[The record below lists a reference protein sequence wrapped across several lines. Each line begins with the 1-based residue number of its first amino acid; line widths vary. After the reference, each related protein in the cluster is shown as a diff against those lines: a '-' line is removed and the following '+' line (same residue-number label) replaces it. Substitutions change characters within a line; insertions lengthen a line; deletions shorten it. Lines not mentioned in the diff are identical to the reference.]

1 MCENASL
8 YSAKLTLGS
17 ICHFI
22 CRGCFERDKI
32 QAHHSVFGCFAGV
45 FCLIVGGAFMDRPKT
60 KPVQNST
67 ASRAAT
73 SGNSSDRPLT
83 DEDRA
88 ARARYWHERLG
99 AELDLDECV
108 VQGDERM
115 EYFCKLLRSKDTAR
129 ILAFMR
135 EQRITAGDPLHFG
148 ITAIMYSS
156 FYNDANTTE
165 ELIYHG
171 ADINCTDDF
180 SHSALSYAIENN
192 STAAAEVLLKHG
204 ASFSSV
210 KYVRPWLVTPG
221 YLDSYFVAD
230 TSDAQVRE
238 YYETPKSEGIS
249 AVFDPLYYAVA
260 GGFLQMTE
268 LMLSSGVR
276 PEITAWTDDNCIAFT
291 LKHRKGERQPNCS
304 IYQMLPQQYDASMLN
319 LLLKYDLAGLPDDE
333 RIQKQYDDCRNDLY
347 LLKEHKKRYLEH
359 MDNYCYDEIILNQT
373 LLGSFNYDMVRFYMT
388 EQPKDWEKSAMMFN
402 EGSLP
407 DLNRCGS
414 VTPNTALLGIYD
426 TLIKR
431 YSALCGDEPKG
442 ASGFDLDKFFRY
454 LHLEGL
460 EFDLKIE
467 YEGKVIRVKE
477 YDKILRR
484 DASKQLE
491 QAGSKAADTASAN
504 E

>member
-1 MCENASL
+1 MKEIKS
-8 YSAKLTLGS
+8 KLIIACLVVS
-17 ICHFI
+17 
-22 CRGCFERDKI
+22 
-32 QAHHSVFGCFAGV
+32 AGV
-45 FCLIVGGAFMDRPKT
+45 FCLIVGGVLMNRSET
-60 KPVQNST
+60 QPVQNST

-73 SGNSSDRPLT
+73 SGNSSNPPLT

-129 ILAFMR
+129 ILAFMQ

-171 ADINCTDDF
+171 ADINRTDDF

-221 YLDSYFVAD
+221 YHDSYLVAD
-230 TSDAQVRE
+230 TSDAQVRA
-238 YYETPKSEGIS
+238 YYGTPKSEGIS
-249 AVFDPLYYAVA
+249 AVSDPLYYAVA

-276 PEITAWTDDNCIAFT
+276 PEITAWTDDHCIAFT
-291 LKHRKGERQPNCS
+291 LKHRKDEQQPNCS
-304 IYQMLPQQYDASMLN
+304 IYQMLPQRYDASMLN

-333 RIQKQYDDCRNDLY
+333 RIQKNT
-347 LLKEHKKRYLEH
+347 
-359 MDNYCYDEIILNQT
+359 MT
-373 LLGSFNYDMVRFYMT
+373 AVRI
-388 EQPKDWEKSAMMFN
+388 W
-402 EGSLP
+402 
-407 DLNRCGS
+407 
-414 VTPNTALLGIYD
+414 
-426 TLIKR
+426 
-431 YSALCGDEPKG
+431 
-442 ASGFDLDKFFRY
+442 
-454 LHLEGL
+454 
-460 EFDLKIE
+460 
-467 YEGKVIRVKE
+467 IR
-477 YDKILRR
+477 
-484 DASKQLE
+484 
-491 QAGSKAADTASAN
+491 
-504 E
+504 

>member
-1 MCENASL
+1 
-8 YSAKLTLGS
+8 
-17 ICHFI
+17 
-22 CRGCFERDKI
+22 
-32 QAHHSVFGCFAGV
+32 
-45 FCLIVGGAFMDRPKT
+45 MDRSETQPA
-60 KPVQNST
+60 QNST

-73 SGNSSDRPLT
+73 SGNSSNRPLT

-88 ARARYWHERLG
+88 AIARYRYERLG

-108 VQGDERM
+108 VHGDERM

-171 ADINCTDDF
+171 ADINRTDDF

-221 YLDSYFVAD
+221 YRDSYLVAD
-230 TSDAQVRE
+230 TSDAQVRA
-238 YYETPKSEGIS
+238 YYGTPKSEGIS
-249 AVFDPLYYAVA
+249 AVSDPLYYAVA

-268 LMLSSGVR
+268 LMLRNGVR
-276 PEITAWTDDNCIAFT
+276 PEITAWTDDYCIAYTF
-291 LKHRKGERQPNCS
+291 KPRKDERQPNCS
-304 IYQMLPQQYDASMLN
+304 IYQMLPQRYDASMLN

-347 LLKEHKKRYLEH
+347 LLKEHNKRYLEH

-373 LLGSFNYDMVRFYMT
+373 LLGSFNYDMVRFDMT

-402 EGSLP
+402 AGSLP

-431 YSALCGDEPKG
+431 YSALCGDELNG
-442 ASGFDLDKFFRY
+442 VGGFDLDKFFRY
-454 LHLEGL
+454 SHLEGL
-460 EFDLKIE
+460 EFGLKIE
-467 YEGKVIRVKE
+467 YEGKVIRVEE

-491 QAGSKAADTASAN
+491 RAGSKAKDTASAN

>member
-1 MCENASL
+1 MKEIKS
-8 YSAKLTLGS
+8 KLIIACLVVS
-17 ICHFI
+17 
-22 CRGCFERDKI
+22 
-32 QAHHSVFGCFAGV
+32 AGV
-45 FCLIVGGAFMDRPKT
+45 FCLIAGSAFMDRSETQPA
-60 KPVQNST
+60 QNST

-73 SGNSSDRPLT
+73 SGNSSNRPLT

-88 ARARYWHERLG
+88 AIARYRYERLG
-99 AELDLDECV
+99 AELNLDERV

-115 EYFCKLLRSKDTAR
+115 EYFRKLLRSKDTAR
-129 ILAFMR
+129 ILTFMR

-171 ADINCTDDF
+171 ADINRTDDF

-210 KYVRPWLVTPG
+210 KYVRPWLTYPRYG
-221 YLDSYFVAD
+221 DSYLVV
-230 TSDAQVRE
+230 TSDAQVKT
-238 YYETPKSEGIS
+238 YSITPKSEGTS
-249 AVFDPLYYAVA
+249 AVSDPLYYAVA

-276 PEITAWTDDNCIAFT
+276 PEITAWTDDHCIAFT
-291 LKHRKGERQPNCS
+291 LKHRKDERQPNCS
-304 IYQMLPQQYDASMLN
+304 IYYQMLPQRYDASMLN

-333 RIQKQYDDCRNDLY
+333 RIQKKYDDCRKDLDTLRKY
-347 LLKEHKKRYLEH
+347 KKIYLEH
-359 MDNYCYDEIILNQT
+359 MDDYCYDEIILDWSW
-373 LLGSFNYDMVRFYMT
+373 LDSFNYDIVRFIMR
-388 EQPKDWEKSAMMFN
+388 ERSKDWEKGAIGFN
-402 EGSLP
+402 RGSLP

-431 YSALCGDEPKG
+431 YSALCGDELNG

-454 LHLEGL
+454 SHLKGL

-467 YEGKVIRVKE
+467 YEGKVIRVEE

-491 QAGSKAADTASAN
+491 QAGSKAKDTASAN

>member
-1 MCENASL
+1 MKEIKS
-8 YSAKLTLGS
+8 KLIIACLVVS
-17 ICHFI
+17 
-22 CRGCFERDKI
+22 
-32 QAHHSVFGCFAGV
+32 AGV
-45 FCLIVGGAFMDRPKT
+45 FCLIAGGALMDRSETQPA
-60 KPVQNST
+60 QNST
-67 ASRAAT
+67 ASRVAT
-73 SGNSSDRPLT
+73 FGNSYDRPLT

-88 ARARYWHERLG
+88 ARAKYWHERLG
-99 AELDLDECV
+99 AELDLDERV

-115 EYFCKLLRSKDTAR
+115 EYFRKLLHSKDTAR
-129 ILAFMR
+129 ILAFMQ

-171 ADINCTDDF
+171 ADINRTDDF

-192 STAAAEVLLKHG
+192 STAAVEVLLKHG

-210 KYVRPWLVTPG
+210 KYVRTRLVTPG
-221 YLDSYFVAD
+221 YRDSYLVAD
-230 TSDAQVRE
+230 TSDAQVRA
-238 YYETPKSEGIS
+238 YYGTPKSEGIS
-249 AVFDPLYYAVA
+249 AVSDPLYYAVA

-276 PEITAWTDDNCIAFT
+276 PEITAWTDDYCIAYTF
-291 LKHRKGERQPNCS
+291 KPRKDERQPNCS
-304 IYQMLPQQYDASMLN
+304 IYQMLPQRYDASMLN

-333 RIQKQYDDCRNDLY
+333 RIRKKYDDCRKDLDT
-347 LLKEHKKRYLEH
+347 LKEYKKIYLEH
-359 MDNYCYDEIILNQT
+359 MDNYCYDEIILDWT
-373 LLGSFNYDMVRFYMT
+373 LLNSSRYELLRYMMT
-388 EQPKDWEKSAMMFN
+388 ERSKYSENDVIKLN
-402 EGSLP
+402 KGSLP

-431 YSALCGDEPKG
+431 YSALCGDELNG

-454 LHLEGL
+454 LHLEKL
-460 EFDLKIE
+460 EYYLKIE
-467 YEGKVIRVKE
+467 YEGKVIRVEE

-491 QAGSKAADTASAN
+491 QAGSKTADTASTN

>member
-1 MCENASL
+1 MKEIKS
-8 YSAKLTLGS
+8 KLIIACLVVT
-17 ICHFI
+17 
-22 CRGCFERDKI
+22 
-32 QAHHSVFGCFAGV
+32 AGV
-45 FCLIVGGAFMDRPKT
+45 FFLIVGGALMDRSKT
-60 KPVQNST
+60 QPAQNST
-67 ASRAAT
+67 ASRVAT
-73 SGNSSDRPLT
+73 SGNSSNRPLT

-88 ARARYWHERLG
+88 AIARYRYERLG
-99 AELDLDECV
+99 AELNLDERV

-115 EYFCKLLRSKDTAR
+115 EYFRKLLRSKDTAR
-129 ILAFMR
+129 ILTFMR
-135 EQRITAGDPLHFG
+135 EQRITAGDPLQFG

-171 ADINCTDDF
+171 ADINRTDDF

-210 KYVRPWLVTPG
+210 KYVRPWLTYPG
-221 YLDSYFVAD
+221 YGDSYLVV
-230 TSDAQVRE
+230 TSDAQVKT
-238 YYETPKSEGIS
+238 YSITPKSEGTS
-249 AVFDPLYYAVA
+249 AVSDPLYYAVA

-276 PEITAWTDDNCIAFT
+276 PEIAAWTDDNCIAFT
-291 LKHRKGERQPNCS
+291 LKHRKDERQPNCS
-304 IYQMLPQQYDASMLN
+304 IYQMLPQRYDASMLN

-333 RIQKQYDDCRNDLY
+333 RIRKKYDDCRKDLDT
-347 LLKEHKKRYLEH
+347 LKEYKKIYLEH
-359 MDNYCYDEIILNQT
+359 MDNYCYDEIILVWSW
-373 LLGSFNYDMVRFYMT
+373 LDSFNYDIVRYIMRGRL
-388 EQPKDWEKSAMMFN
+388 KDWEKGAIGFN
-402 EGSLP
+402 KGSLP

-414 VTPNTALLGIYD
+414 VTPNAALLGIYD

-431 YSALCGDEPKG
+431 YSALCGDELNG
-442 ASGFDLDKFFRY
+442 AGGFDLDKFFRY
-454 LHLEGL
+454 SHLKGL

-467 YEGKVIRVKE
+467 YEGNKVIKVEE

-491 QAGSKAADTASAN
+491 QAGSRTADTASAH

>member
-1 MCENASL
+1 MKKIKS
-8 YSAKLTLGS
+8 KLIIACLVVS
-17 ICHFI
+17 
-22 CRGCFERDKI
+22 
-32 QAHHSVFGCFAGV
+32 AGV
-45 FCLIVGGAFMDRPKT
+45 FCLIAGGALMDRSKT
-60 KPVQNST
+60 QPAQNST
-67 ASRAAT
+67 ASRVAAF
-73 SGNSSDRPLT
+73 GNSSNRPLT

-99 AELDLDECV
+99 AELDLDERV

-129 ILAFMR
+129 ILAFMQER
-135 EQRITAGDPLHFG
+135 RITAGDPLHFG

-171 ADINCTDDF
+171 ADINRTDDF

-221 YLDSYFVAD
+221 YHDSYLVAD

-276 PEITAWTDDNCIAFT
+276 PEITAWTNDHCIAFT
-291 LKHRKGERQPNCS
+291 LKHRKDERQPNCS
-304 IYQMLPQQYDASMLN
+304 IYQMLPQRYDASMLN
-319 LLLKYDLAGLPDDE
+319 LLLKYDLAGLPGDE
-333 RIQKQYDDCRNDLY
+333 RIRKKYDDCRKDLDT
-347 LLKEHKKRYLEH
+347 LKEYKKIYLEH
-359 MDNYCYDEIILNQT
+359 MDDYCYDEIILVRSW
-373 LLGSFNYDMVRFYMT
+373 LDSFNYNIVRYIMR
-388 EQPKDWEKSAMMFN
+388 ERSKDWEKGAIGLN
-402 EGSLP
+402 RGSLP

-431 YSALCGDEPKG
+431 YSALCGDELNG

-454 LHLEGL
+454 SHLKGL

-467 YEGKVIRVKE
+467 YEGKVIRVEE

-491 QAGSKAADTASAN
+491 QAGSKTADTASAH

>member
-1 MCENASL
+1 MKEIKS
-8 YSAKLTLGS
+8 KLIIACLVVT
-17 ICHFI
+17 
-22 CRGCFERDKI
+22 
-32 QAHHSVFGCFAGV
+32 AGV
-45 FCLIVGGAFMDRPKT
+45 FCLIAGSAFMDRSKT
-60 KPVQNST
+60 QPAQNST
-67 ASRAAT
+67 ASRIAT
-73 SGNSSDRPLT
+73 SGNSSNRPLT

-88 ARARYWHERLG
+88 AKARYRYERLG
-99 AELDLDECV
+99 TELDLDERV

-115 EYFCKLLRSKDTAR
+115 EYFRKLLRSKDTAR

-171 ADINCTDDF
+171 ADINRTDDF

-210 KYVRPWLVTPG
+210 KYVRPWLTDPG
-221 YLDSYFVAD
+221 YGDSYLVV
-230 TSDAQVRE
+230 TSDAQVKT
-238 YYETPKSEGIS
+238 YSITPKSEGTS
-249 AVFDPLYYAVA
+249 AVSDPLYYAVA

-276 PEITAWTDDNCIAFT
+276 PEITAWTDDHCIAFT
-291 LKHRKGERQPNCS
+291 LKHRKDERQPNCS
-304 IYQMLPQQYDASMLN
+304 IYQMLPQRYDASMLN
-319 LLLKYDLAGLPDDE
+319 LLLKYDLAGLPGDE
-333 RIQKQYDDCRNDLY
+333 RIRKKYDDCRKDLDTLRKY
-347 LLKEHKKRYLEH
+347 KKIYLEH
-359 MDNYCYDEIILNQT
+359 MDDYCYDEIILDWSW
-373 LLGSFNYDMVRFYMT
+373 LDSFNYDIVRFIMT
-388 EQPKDWEKSAMMFN
+388 ERSKDWEKGAIGFN
-402 EGSLP
+402 RGSLP

-431 YSALCGDEPKG
+431 YSALCGDELNG

-454 LHLEGL
+454 SHLKGL

-467 YEGKVIRVKE
+467 YEGKVIRVEE

-484 DASKQLE
+484 DASKQLG
-491 QAGSKAADTASAN
+491 QARSKAADTASAN

>member
-1 MCENASL
+1 MKEIKS
-8 YSAKLTLGS
+8 KLIIACLVVT
-17 ICHFI
+17 
-22 CRGCFERDKI
+22 
-32 QAHHSVFGCFAGV
+32 AGV
-45 FCLIVGGAFMDRPKT
+45 FFLIAGGALMDRSETQPA
-60 KPVQNST
+60 QNST
-67 ASRAAT
+67 ASRIAT
-73 SGNSSDRPLT
+73 SGNSSNRPLT

-88 ARARYWHERLG
+88 AIARYRYERLG
-99 AELDLDECV
+99 AELNLDERV

-115 EYFCKLLRSKDTAR
+115 EYFRKLLHSKDTAR

-171 ADINCTDDF
+171 ADINRTDDF

-192 STAAAEVLLKHG
+192 STAAVEVLLKHG

-210 KYVRPWLVTPG
+210 KYVRPWLTDPRYG
-221 YLDSYFVAD
+221 DSYLVV
-230 TSDAQVRE
+230 TSDAQVKT
-238 YYETPKSEGIS
+238 YSITPKSEGTS
-249 AVFDPLYYAVA
+249 AVSDPLYYAVA

-268 LMLSSGVR
+268 LMLRNGVR
-276 PEITAWTDDNCIAFT
+276 PEITAWTDDHCIAFT
-291 LKHRKGERQPNCS
+291 FKHRKDERQPNCS
-304 IYQMLPQQYDASMLN
+304 IYQMLPQRYDASMLN

-333 RIQKQYDDCRNDLY
+333 RIRKKYDDCRKDLDT
-347 LLKEHKKRYLEH
+347 LKEYKKIYLEH
-359 MDNYCYDEIILNQT
+359 MDNYCYDEIILDWSW
-373 LLGSFNYDMVRFYMT
+373 LDSFNYDIVRFIMT
-388 EQPKDWEKSAMMFN
+388 ERSKDWEKGAIGFN
-402 EGSLP
+402 RGSLP

-431 YSALCGDEPKG
+431 YSALCGDELNG

-454 LHLEGL
+454 SHLKGL

-467 YEGKVIRVKE
+467 YEGKVIRVEE

-491 QAGSKAADTASAN
+491 QAGSKTADTASAN

>member
-1 MCENASL
+1 MKEIKS
-8 YSAKLTLGS
+8 KLIIACLVVT
-17 ICHFI
+17 
-22 CRGCFERDKI
+22 
-32 QAHHSVFGCFAGV
+32 AGV
-45 FCLIVGGAFMDRPKT
+45 FFLIAGSAFMDRSKT
-60 KPVQNST
+60 QPAQNST
-67 ASRAAT
+67 ASRIAT
-73 SGNSSDRPLT
+73 SGNSSNRPLT

-88 ARARYWHERLG
+88 AIARYRYERLG
-99 AELDLDECV
+99 AELNLDERV

-115 EYFCKLLRSKDTAR
+115 EYFRKLLHSKDTAR

-171 ADINCTDDF
+171 ADINRTDDF

-192 STAAAEVLLKHG
+192 STAAVEVLLKHG

-210 KYVRPWLVTPG
+210 KYVRPWLTDPRYG
-221 YLDSYFVAD
+221 DSYLVV
-230 TSDAQVRE
+230 TSDAQVKT
-238 YYETPKSEGIS
+238 YSITPKSEGTS
-249 AVFDPLYYAVA
+249 AVSDPLYYAVA

-268 LMLSSGVR
+268 LMLRNGVR
-276 PEITAWTDDNCIAFT
+276 PEITAWTDDHCIAFT
-291 LKHRKGERQPNCS
+291 FKHRKDERQPNCS
-304 IYQMLPQQYDASMLN
+304 IYQMLPQRYDASMLN

-333 RIQKQYDDCRNDLY
+333 RIRKKYDDCRKDLDT
-347 LLKEHKKRYLEH
+347 LKEYKKIYLEH
-359 MDNYCYDEIILNQT
+359 MDNYCYDEIILDWSW
-373 LLGSFNYDMVRFYMT
+373 LDSFNYDLVRFIMT
-388 EQPKDWEKSAMMFN
+388 ERSKDWEKGAIGFN
-402 EGSLP
+402 RGSLP

-431 YSALCGDEPKG
+431 YSALCGDELNG

-454 LHLEGL
+454 SHLKGL

-467 YEGKVIRVKE
+467 YEGKVIRVEE

-491 QAGSKAADTASAN
+491 QAGSKTADTASAN

>member
-1 MCENASL
+1 MKEIKS
-8 YSAKLTLGS
+8 KLIIACLVVS
-17 ICHFI
+17 
-22 CRGCFERDKI
+22 
-32 QAHHSVFGCFAGV
+32 AGV
-45 FCLIVGGAFMDRPKT
+45 FCLIAGGALMDRSKT
-60 KPVQNST
+60 QPAQNST

-73 SGNSSDRPLT
+73 SGNSSNRPLT

-108 VQGDERM
+108 VYGDERM

-129 ILAFMR
+129 ILTFMR

-171 ADINCTDDF
+171 ADINRTDDF

-210 KYVRPWLVTPG
+210 KYVRTRLVTPG
-221 YLDSYFVAD
+221 YRNSYLVAD
-230 TSDAQVRE
+230 TSDAQVRA
-238 YYETPKSEGIS
+238 YYETPKSEGTS
-249 AVFDPLYYAVA
+249 AVSDPLYYAVA

-276 PEITAWTDDNCIAFT
+276 PEITAWTDDYCIAYTF
-291 LKHRKGERQPNCS
+291 KPRKDERQPNCS
-304 IYQMLPQQYDASMLN
+304 IYQMLPQRYDASMLN

-333 RIQKQYDDCRNDLY
+333 RIQEKYDDCRKDLDT
-347 LLKEHKKRYLEH
+347 LKEYKKIYLEH
-359 MDNYCYDEIILNQT
+359 MDNYCYDEIILDWT
-373 LLGSFNYDMVRFYMT
+373 LLNSSRYELLRYMMT
-388 EQPKDWEKSAMMFN
+388 ERSKYSENDVIKLN
-402 EGSLP
+402 KGSLP

-414 VTPNTALLGIYD
+414 VTPNTTLLGIYD

-431 YSALCGDEPKG
+431 YSALCGDELNG

-454 LHLEGL
+454 SHLKGL

-467 YEGKVIRVKE
+467 YEGKVIRVEE

-491 QAGSKAADTASAN
+491 QAGSKAADTVSAN
-504 E
+504 K

>member
-1 MCENASL
+1 MKEIKS
-8 YSAKLTLGS
+8 KLIIACLVVS
-17 ICHFI
+17 
-22 CRGCFERDKI
+22 
-32 QAHHSVFGCFAGV
+32 AGV
-45 FCLIVGGAFMDRPKT
+45 VCLIAGGALMDRSKT
-60 KPVQNST
+60 QPAQNST

-73 SGNSSDRPLT
+73 SGNSSNRPLT

-108 VQGDERM
+108 VHGDERM

-129 ILAFMR
+129 ILAFMQ

-171 ADINCTDDF
+171 ADINRTDDF

-192 STAAAEVLLKHG
+192 STAAVEVLLKHG

-210 KYVRPWLVTPG
+210 KYVRPWLTYPRYG
-221 YLDSYFVAD
+221 DSYLVV
-230 TSDAQVRE
+230 TSDAQVKT
-238 YYETPKSEGIS
+238 YSITPKSEGTS
-249 AVFDPLYYAVA
+249 AVSDPLYYAVA

-291 LKHRKGERQPNCS
+291 LKHRKDERRPNCS
-304 IYQMLPQQYDASMLN
+304 IYQMLPQRYDASMLN

-333 RIQKQYDDCRNDLY
+333 RIRKKYDDCRKDLDT
-347 LLKEHKKRYLEH
+347 LKEYKKIYLEH
-359 MDNYCYDEIILNQT
+359 MDDYCYDEIILVWSW
-373 LLGSFNYDMVRFYMT
+373 LDSFNYDIVRHIMRGRL
-388 EQPKDWEKSAMMFN
+388 KDWEKGAIGFN
-402 EGSLP
+402 RGSLP
-407 DLNRCGS
+407 DLNRCGPA
-414 VTPNTALLGIYD
+414 TPNAALLGIYD

-431 YSALCGDEPKG
+431 YSALCGDELNG
-442 ASGFDLDKFFRY
+442 AGGFDLDKFFRY
-454 LHLEGL
+454 SHLKGL

-467 YEGKVIRVKE
+467 YEGKVMRVEE

-491 QAGSKAADTASAN
+491 QSGSKTADTASAN
-504 E
+504 K

>member
-1 MCENASL
+1 MKEIKS
-8 YSAKLTLGS
+8 KLIIACLVVT
-17 ICHFI
+17 
-22 CRGCFERDKI
+22 
-32 QAHHSVFGCFAGV
+32 AGV
-45 FCLIVGGAFMDRPKT
+45 FFLIAGSAFMDRSKT
-60 KPVQNST
+60 QPAQNST
-67 ASRAAT
+67 ASRIAT
-73 SGNSSDRPLT
+73 SGNSSNRPLT

-88 ARARYWHERLG
+88 AIARYRYERLG
-99 AELDLDECV
+99 AELNLDERV

-115 EYFCKLLRSKDTAR
+115 EYFRKLLHSKDTAR

-171 ADINCTDDF
+171 ADINRTDDF

-192 STAAAEVLLKHG
+192 STAAVEVLLKHG

-210 KYVRPWLVTPG
+210 KYVRPWLTDPRYG
-221 YLDSYFVAD
+221 DSYLVV
-230 TSDAQVRE
+230 TSDAQVKT
-238 YYETPKSEGIS
+238 YSITPKSEGTS
-249 AVFDPLYYAVA
+249 AVSDPLYYAVA

-268 LMLSSGVR
+268 LMLRNGVR
-276 PEITAWTDDNCIAFT
+276 PEITAWTDDHCIAFT
-291 LKHRKGERQPNCS
+291 FKHRKDERQPNCS
-304 IYQMLPQQYDASMLN
+304 IYQMLPQRYDASMLN

-333 RIQKQYDDCRNDLY
+333 RIRKKYDDCRKDLDT
-347 LLKEHKKRYLEH
+347 LKEYKKIYLEH
-359 MDNYCYDEIILNQT
+359 MDNYCYDEIILDWSW
-373 LLGSFNYDMVRFYMT
+373 LDSFNYDIVRFIMT
-388 EQPKDWEKSAMMFN
+388 ERSKDWEKGAIGFN
-402 EGSLP
+402 RGSLP

-431 YSALCGDEPKG
+431 YSALCGDELNG

-454 LHLEGL
+454 SHLKGL

-467 YEGKVIRVKE
+467 YEGKVIRVEE

-491 QAGSKAADTASAN
+491 QAGSKTADTASAN

>member
-1 MCENASL
+1 MKEIKS
-8 YSAKLTLGS
+8 KLIIACLVIS
-17 ICHFI
+17 
-22 CRGCFERDKI
+22 
-32 QAHHSVFGCFAGV
+32 AGV
-45 FCLIVGGAFMDRPKT
+45 FCLIAGGALMDRSKT
-60 KPVQNST
+60 QPVQNST
-67 ASRAAT
+67 ASRVAT
-73 SGNSSDRPLT
+73 SGNSSNRPLT

-108 VQGDERM
+108 VHGDERM

-171 ADINCTDDF
+171 ADINRTDDF

-210 KYVRPWLVTPG
+210 KYVRPWLTDPG
-221 YLDSYFVAD
+221 YGDSYLVV
-230 TSDAQVRE
+230 TSDAQVKT
-238 YYETPKSEGIS
+238 YSITPKSEGTS
-249 AVFDPLYYAVA
+249 AVSDPLYYAVA

-276 PEITAWTDDNCIAFT
+276 PEITAWTDDHCIAFK
-291 LKHRKGERQPNCS
+291 LKRRKDERQPNCS
-304 IYQMLPQQYDASMLN
+304 IYQMLSQRYDASMLN
-319 LLLKYDLAGLPDDE
+319 LLIKYDLGGLPDDE

-359 MDNYCYDEIILNQT
+359 MDNYCYDEIILNQI
-373 LLGSFNYDMVRFYMT
+373 LLGSFNYDMVRFDMT

-402 EGSLP
+402 KGSLP

-431 YSALCGDEPKG
+431 YSALCGDELNG
-442 ASGFDLDKFFRY
+442 ASSFDLDKFFRY
-454 LHLEGL
+454 SHLEGL
-460 EFDLKIE
+460 EFDLKIG
-467 YEGKVIRVKE
+467 YKGKVIEVEE

-491 QAGSKAADTASAN
+491 QAGSKTADTASAN

>member
-1 MCENASL
+1 MKDIKS
-8 YSAKLTLGS
+8 KLIIACLVVS
-17 ICHFI
+17 
-22 CRGCFERDKI
+22 
-32 QAHHSVFGCFAGV
+32 AGV
-45 FCLIVGGAFMDRPKT
+45 FWLIAGGVLMDRSKT
-60 KPVQNST
+60 QPAQNST
-67 ASRAAT
+67 ASRVAT

-115 EYFCKLLRSKDTAR
+115 EYFCRLLRSKDTAR
-129 ILAFMR
+129 ILTFMR

-171 ADINCTDDF
+171 ADINRTDDF

-192 STAAAEVLLKHG
+192 STAAVEVLLKHG

-210 KYVRPWLVTPG
+210 KYVRPWLVIPG
-221 YLDSYFVAD
+221 YHDSYLVAD

-276 PEITAWTDDNCIAFT
+276 PEITAWTDDHCIAYTF
-291 LKHRKGERQPNCS
+291 KPRKDEQQPNCS
-304 IYQMLPQQYDASMLN
+304 IYQMLPQRYDASMLN

-347 LLKEHKKRYLEH
+347 LLKEHKKIYLEH

-373 LLGSFNYDMVRFYMT
+373 LLGSFNYDMVRFDMT

-402 EGSLP
+402 RGSLP

-431 YSALCGDEPKG
+431 YSALCGDELNG

-454 LHLEGL
+454 SHLKGL

-467 YEGKVIRVKE
+467 YEGKVIRVEE

-491 QAGSKAADTASAN
+491 QAGAKAVDVAPAH

>member
-1 MCENASL
+1 MKEIKS
-8 YSAKLTLGS
+8 KLIIACLVVT
-17 ICHFI
+17 
-22 CRGCFERDKI
+22 
-32 QAHHSVFGCFAGV
+32 AGV
-45 FCLIVGGAFMDRPKT
+45 FCLIVGSAFMDRSKT
-60 KPVQNST
+60 QPAQNST
-67 ASRAAT
+67 ASRIAT
-73 SGNSSDRPLT
+73 SGNSSNRPLT

-88 ARARYWHERLG
+88 ARARYRYERLG
-99 AELDLDECV
+99 AELDLDERV

-115 EYFCKLLRSKDTAR
+115 EYFRKLLRSKDTAR

-171 ADINCTDDF
+171 ADINRTDDF

-192 STAAAEVLLKHG
+192 STAAVEVLLKHG

-210 KYVRPWLVTPG
+210 KYVRPWLTYPRYG
-221 YLDSYFVAD
+221 DSYLVV
-230 TSDAQVRE
+230 TSDAQVKT
-238 YYETPKSEGIS
+238 YSITPKSEGTS
-249 AVFDPLYYAVA
+249 AVSDPLYYAVA

-291 LKHRKGERQPNCS
+291 LKHRKDKRQPNCS
-304 IYQMLPQQYDASMLN
+304 IYQMLPQRYDASMLN
-319 LLLKYDLAGLPDDE
+319 LLLKYDLVGLPDDE

-373 LLGSFNYDMVRFYMT
+373 LLGSFNYDMVRFDMT

-402 EGSLP
+402 AGSLP

-431 YSALCGDEPKG
+431 YSAICGDELNG
-442 ASGFDLDKFFRY
+442 VGGFDLDKFFRY

-460 EFDLKIE
+460 EFNLKIE
-467 YEGKVIRVKE
+467 YEGKVIEVEE

-491 QAGSKAADTASAN
+491 QAGSKTADTASAN